1 MGNSTVVEFER
12 LDKAERQ
19 GRVDLAAAFRLA
31 ARHNWHEAVA
41 NHFSLAVV
49 EDGSRFLMNP
59 CNRHFSRIRASEL
72 LLLDVAAPEPIRGD
86 GPPDPTAWHIHGQI
100 HAAMPEA
107 RCVLHAH
114 PIYATTLA
122 CLKGYR
128 LEMIDQNAMRFH
140 NRIAYD
146 DDFAGL
152 AMDEDEG
159 ARICAAMEGKG
170 VMMMANHGVTVIGAS
185 VADAFDELYY
195 LERAC
200 HTQVLAL
207 STGRPLDVVP
217 DAVAEKT
224 CHQWHNYP
232 VDQARNH
239 FEEMKRILDEEEPD
253 YAS

>member
-1 MGNSTVVEFER
+1 MDDSTVVEFER
-12 LDKAERQ
+12 MDDAERQ

-31 ARHNWHEAVA
+31 VRHNWHEAVA
-41 NHFSLAVV
+41 NHFSLAVSP
-49 EDGSRFLMNP
+49 DGHRFLMNP
-59 CNRHFSRIRASEL
+59 CGRHFSRIRASEL
-72 LLLDVAAPEPIRGD
+72 LLLDVAAPDPVRGD
-86 GPPDPTAWHIHGQI
+86 GPPDPTAWHIHGRI
-100 HAAMPEA
+100 HAALPAA

-114 PIYATTLA
+114 PTYATTLA

-128 LEMIDQNAMRFH
+128 LRMIDQNAMRFH

-152 AMDEDEG
+152 ALDEGEG
-159 ARICAAMEGKG
+159 ARICAALQGKS
-170 VMMMANHGVTVIGAS
+170 VMLMANHGVTVIAAS
-185 VADAFDELYY
+185 VAEAFDELYY

-207 STGRPLDVVP
+207 STGHPLDLVS
-217 DAVAEKT
+217 DAVAAET
-224 CHQWHNYP
+224 CRQWHDYP
-232 VDQARNH
+232 VDSARDH